1 MYPNFKIKNFD
12 VPQPQ
17 DQEFRCTPTSRS
29 KISMYPM
36 LKIRNFDVAAGKGYI
51 DFWHFDVAAG
61 HGYIDFAGIKDLDS
75 EPLSFPKRHKEN
87 MFWMS
92 TQTGLDRVHWFYFF
106 SFWDQCIPGAGLH
119 WELHSVGFGNWYQ
132 ILMSVFISMSRSSV
146 RERSMYPWGW
156 ATLISKRNFEKIS
169 M

>member
-1 MYPNFKIKNFD
+1 MYPSLKIKNFD

-61 HGYIDFAGIKDLDS
+61 HRYIDFAGIKDLDS
-75 EPLSFPKRHKEN
+75 EPLSLPKRHKEN
-87 MFWMS
+87 IFWMS

-132 ILMSVFISMSRSSV
+132 ILMSVFISISKSSV